1 MTTGTA
7 QASLEIAPAGYD
19 QQQSAI
25 ATIDPPNRQVIEAL
39 ATNTPLAQSGL
50 GAIGDYISHLV
61 CVVATAATAQVQVKD
76 GSGTAFTVLP
86 NSPGGGIGTYVIPS
100 LGASLL
106 GAWQISTGAGVTVIA
121 RGRF

>member
-1 MTTGTA
+1 MSTA
-7 QASLEIAPAGYD
+7 ELVYEAAPAGYD
-19 QQQSAI
+19 QQQKSNV
-25 ATIDPPNRQVIEAL
+25 TIDPPSRQVIEANV
-39 ATNTPLAQSGL
+39 TNRPLAQIGL

-61 CVVATAATAQVQVKD
+61 CVVSTAATAQVQVKD
-76 GSGTAFTVLP
+76 GSGTAVTVLP

-100 LGASLL
+100 LGPSLL

>member
-1 MTTGTA
+1 MSTA
-7 QASLEIAPAGYD
+7 ELVYEAAPASYD
-19 QQQSAI
+19 QQQKANV
-25 ATIDPPNRQVIEAL
+25 TIDPPSRQVIAPS

-50 GAIGDYISHLV
+50 GAIGDYISHLI
-61 CVVATAATAQVQVKD
+61 CVVDTAATAQVQVKD

>member
-1 MTTGTA
+1 MAEA
-7 QASLEIAPAGYD
+7 QLSIEAAPAGYD

-25 ATIDPPNRQVIEAL
+25 TTIDPPNRQVIEAL

-86 NSPGGGIGTYVIPS
+86 NSPGGGIGTYTIPS
-100 LGASLL
+100 LGASRL

>member
-1 MTTGTA
+1 MSTA
-7 QASLEIAPAGYD
+7 ELVYEAAPAGYD
-19 QQQSAI
+19 QQQSANV
-25 ATIDPPNRQVIEAL
+25 TIDPPARQVIAPS

-61 CVVATAATAQVQVKD
+61 CVVATAATAQVQIKD
-76 GSGTAFTVLP
+76 GSGTAVTVLP

>member
-7 QASLEIAPAGYD
+7 QASLEVAPAGYD

-25 ATIDPPNRQVIEAL
+25 TTIDPPNWQLIAAG

-86 NSPGGGIGTYVIPS
+86 NSPGGDIGTYTIPS
-100 LGASLL
+100 LGPSLL

>member
-1 MTTGTA
+1 MATA
-7 QASLEIAPAGYD
+7 QLTIEASPPGYD
-19 QQQSAI
+19 QQQNANV
-25 ATIDPPNRQVIEAL
+25 TIDPQSRQVIAPSAGTVASL
-39 ATNTPLAQSGL
+39 WNNP

-61 CVVATAATAQVQVKD
+61 CDVATAATAQVQVKD

-86 NSPGGGIGTYVIPS
+86 NSPGGGVGTYVIPS
-100 LGASLL
+100 LGASLN

>member
-7 QASLEIAPAGYD
+7 QASIDVAPAGYD
-19 QQQSAI
+19 QQQLAI
-25 ATIDPPNRQVIEAL
+25 VTIDPPNRQVVAPS
-39 ATNTPLAQSGL
+39 ATNTTLAQSGL
-50 GAIGDYISHLV
+50 GAIGDSISHLV

-86 NSPGGGIGTYVIPS
+86 NSPGGGIGTYTIPS
-100 LGASLL
+100 LGPSLL

>member
-1 MTTGTA
+1 MATA
-7 QASLEIAPAGYD
+7 QLTLEAAPPAYD
-19 QQQSAI
+19 QPQNANV
-25 ATIDPPNRQVIEAL
+25 TIDPPNRQLIIAN

-86 NSPGGGIGTYVIPS
+86 NSPGGGIGTYTIPS
-100 LGASLL
+100 LGPSLL

>member
-1 MTTGTA
+1 MSTA
-7 QASLEIAPAGYD
+7 ELVYEAAPASYD
-19 QQQSAI
+19 QQQKANV
-25 ATIDPPNRQVIEAL
+25 TIDPPSRQVIAPS

-50 GAIGDYISHLV
+50 GAIGDYISHLI
-61 CVVATAATAQVQVKD
+61 CVVDTAATAQVQVKD

-100 LGASLL
+100 LGPSLL

>member
-7 QASLEIAPAGYD
+7 QASIEVAPAGYD

-25 ATIDPPNRQVIEAL
+25 TTIDPPSRQRIVAN
-39 ATNTPLAQSGL
+39 ASNTPLAQTGL
-50 GAIGDYISHLV
+50 GAIGDYISHLI
-61 CVVATAATAQVQVKD
+61 CVVDTAAAAQVQVKD

-86 NSPGGGIGTYVIPS
+86 NSPGGGVGTYVIPS
-100 LGASLL
+100 LGPSLL